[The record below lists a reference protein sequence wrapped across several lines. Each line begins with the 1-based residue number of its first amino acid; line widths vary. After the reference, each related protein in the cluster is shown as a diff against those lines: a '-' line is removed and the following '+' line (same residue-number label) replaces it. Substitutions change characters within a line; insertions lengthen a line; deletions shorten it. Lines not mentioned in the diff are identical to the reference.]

1 MGTLYIVATP
11 LGNLEDMTLRAIRIL
26 MEVDLILTEDTRTA
40 KKLLDHFNIK
50 KPLLSYW
57 QHNYLE
63 RLPEIIRLLRSRKNI
78 ALITEAGTP
87 GISDPGSELVAEVFK
102 NLGSQVKIEPIP
114 GPSAVITALSVS
126 GFPAQQF
133 LFLGF
138 PPSKNK
144 RQKFFGELV
153 KNKRTI
159 VFYESPHRLIKSLKD
174 LSAALLKVKS
184 QERQVVVGKELTK
197 QFEFIFRGT
206 AEEILKQ
213 LENVKIKGEFVIVIG
228 SK

>member
-40 KKLLDHFNIK
+40 KKLLEHFNVK

-57 QHNYLE
+57 QHNYLK

-126 GFPAQQF
+126 GFPAQRF

-144 RQKFFGELV
+144 RQKFFEELV
-153 KNKRTI
+153 KNKRTV
-159 VFYESPHRLIKSLKD
+159 VFYESPHRLVKSLKD

-184 QERQVVVGKELTK
+184 QERPVVVCKELTK
-197 QFEFIFRGT
+197 QFEFVFRGT
-206 AEEILKQ
+206 AGEILKQ

-228 SK
+228 PK